1 MIQRSMTRKRILLL
15 SGLAFLI
22 AFLLAIV
29 VDGSTLVCRPPR
41 IAQLQIEIVGS
52 AVDQYRTDIG
62 EYPAGLEQ
70 LLEPLEAGSKWLG
83 PYVGKRNLRDPW
95 GRSLYYRVADDGR
108 SFLLFTL
115 GKDGRIG
122 GDDADADFGAQYP
135 EQIHPVAAGK

>member
-1 MIQRSMTRKRILLL
+1 MTRKRILLL

-41 IAQLQIEIVGS
+41 IAQLQVEIVGS
-52 AVDQYRTDIG
+52 AIDQYRTDIG
-62 EYPAGLEQ
+62 EYPVGLEQ
-70 LLEPLEAGSKWLG
+70 LLGPLEPEPKWLG
-83 PYVGKRNLRDPW
+83 PYVSERHLIDPW
-95 GRSLYYRVADDGR
+95 NRSLYYRVENDGR
-108 SFLLFTL
+108 SFVLFTL

-122 GDDADADFGAQYP
+122 GDDADADFGAQYS